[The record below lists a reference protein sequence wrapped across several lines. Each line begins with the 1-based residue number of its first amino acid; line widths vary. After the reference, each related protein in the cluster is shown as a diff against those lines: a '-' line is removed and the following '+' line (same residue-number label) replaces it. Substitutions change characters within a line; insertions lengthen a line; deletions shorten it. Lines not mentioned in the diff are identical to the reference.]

1 MATNKHAQ
9 IRYQALDRCFRNPGQ
24 RYFIEDL
31 VQVCNDAIYEHAGIT
46 EGVKKRQVQDDIVF
60 MESEAGW
67 SITLDRIKDG
77 RRVYY
82 RYEDMRYSINNQ
94 PLNETEINQL
104 KETIYMLNR
113 FKGMP
118 QFGWMEEIL
127 ARFENTFKLRG
138 TTTNIV
144 GFEQNPFLK
153 GIDLFSDIF
162 NAIINK
168 HSLLII
174 YKKFGKES
182 KQYIF
187 HPYFLKQYNNRW
199 FLFGLCEHLKEKKS
213 VTNLALDRIEQI
225 SYANI
230 PYVENSETDFN
241 EYFEDVIG
249 VTVYEKEVERI
260 VLEIDNILFPYVDT
274 KPLHGSQKIK
284 ERNQQTTTIELS
296 LIINYELENLL
307 LGYIDKIRIVAPEHL
322 RERMVERAKEAIE
335 RNSATMQM

>member
-9 IRYQALDRCFRNPGQ
+9 IRYQALDRCFSNPGR

-31 VQVCNDAIYEHAGIT
+31 VDACNVAIYEHTGIT
-46 EGVKKRQVQDDIVF
+46 NGVKKRQVQDDITF

-67 SITLDRIKDG
+67 NIPLVKEREG

-82 RYEDMRYSINNQ
+82 GYEDAHYSINNQ

-138 TTTNIV
+138 TTTSVV
-144 GFEQNPFLK
+144 GFEQNPYLK
-153 GIDLFSDIF
+153 GLNLFSDIF
-162 NAIINK
+162 NAIVNQQPLRIC
-168 HSLLII
+168 
-174 YKKFGKES
+174 YQKFGKEL
-182 KQYIF
+182 KEYIF

-199 FLFGLCEHLKEKKS
+199 FLFGLCDHLKERNII
-213 VTNLALDRIEQI
+213 TNLAIDRIEQI
-225 SYANI
+225 GYTNI
-230 PYVENSETDFN
+230 PYIENRDIEFN

-249 VTVYEKEVERI
+249 VTVLEEATEKVI
-260 VLEIDNILFPYVDT
+260 LEIDNTLFPYVET
-274 KPLHGSQKIK
+274 KPLHGSQKVK
-284 ERNQQTTTIELS
+284 EQNQQTTLVELN
-296 LIINYELENLL
+296 LIINHELENLL
-307 LGYIDKIRIVAPEHL
+307 LGYIDKLKIIAPDRL
-322 RERMVERAKEAIE
+322 RKKMLSRVEEALK
-335 RNSATMQM
+335 RNA

>member
-9 IRYQALDRCFRNPGQ
+9 IRYQALDRCFNNPGR
-24 RYFIEDL
+24 RYYIEDL
-31 VQVCNDAIYEHAGIT
+31 IEECSKALLDQTGIVD
-46 EGVKKRQVQDDIVF
+46 GVKERQVRQDISD
-60 MESEAGW
+60 MESIW
-67 SITLDRIKDG
+67 NIPLVKPRDG
-77 RRVYY
+77 KKVYY
-82 RYEDMRYSINNQ
+82 HYKDMRYSINNQ

-118 QFGWMEEIL
+118 QFSWMEEIL
-127 ARFENTFKLRG
+127 ARFESAFKLRG
-138 TTTNIV
+138 TTTSIV
-144 GFEQNPFLK
+144 GFEHNPYLK
-153 GIDLFSDIF
+153 GLNLFSDIF
-162 NAIINK
+162 NAIVNK
-168 HSLLII
+168 QPLNII
-174 YKKFGKES
+174 YKKFEKES

-225 SYANI
+225 THANI
-230 PYVENSETDFN
+230 QYIENNNIEFN

-260 VLEIDNILFPYVDT
+260 ILEIDNILFPYVET

-284 ERNQQTTTIELS
+284 ERNQQTTTIELN

-307 LGYIDKIRIVAPEHL
+307 LGYIDKIRIVVPEHL
-322 RERMVERAKEAIE
+322 REKMIARAKEAIE
-335 RNSATMQM
+335 RNSETMQM

>member
-1 MATNKHAQ
+1 MFQNTGRQ
-9 IRYQALDRCFRNPGQ
+9 
-24 RYFIEDL
+24 YFIEDL
-31 VQVCNDAIYEHAGIT
+31 IKACNDAIYEHAGISD
-46 EGVKKRQVQDDIVF
+46 GVKKRQVQDDIAF

-67 SITLDRIKDG
+67 SILLDRIRDG

-82 RYEDMRYSINNQ
+82 RYEDNRYSINNQ
-94 PLNETEINQL
+94 PLSETEVNQL

-118 QFGWMEEIL
+118 QFSWMEEIL
-127 ARFENTFKLRG
+127 ARFESTFKLRG

-144 GFEQNPFLK
+144 GFEQNPYLK
-153 GIDLFSDIF
+153 GLNLFSDIF
-162 NAIINK
+162 NAIVNK
-168 HSLLII
+168 QTLRIS
-174 YKKFGKES
+174 YQKFGKES
-182 KQYIF
+182 KEYIF

-199 FLFGLCEHLKEKKS
+199 FLFGICDHLKEKKS

-225 SYANI
+225 AYANI
-230 PYVENSETDFN
+230 PYIENNNVEFN

-260 VLEIDNILFPYVDT
+260 VLEVDNVLFPYVET

-284 ERNQQTTTIELS
+284 ERNQATVTIELN

-307 LGYIDKIRIVAPEHL
+307 LGYIDKIRIVAPDHL
-322 RERMVERAKEAIE
+322 RERMVSRAEEAIT
-335 RNSATMQM
+335 RNS

>member
-9 IRYQALDRCFRNPGQ
+9 IRYQALDRCFRNTGR

-31 VQVCNDAIYEHAGIT
+31 IKACNDAIYEHAGIT
-46 EGVKKRQVQDDIVF
+46 DGVKKRQVQDDIAF

-67 SITLDRIKDG
+67 SILLDKIRDG

-82 RYEDMRYSINNQ
+82 RYEDNRYSINNQ
-94 PLNETEINQL
+94 PLSETEVNQL

-118 QFGWMEEIL
+118 QFSWMEEIL
-127 ARFENTFKLRG
+127 VRFESTFKLRG
-138 TTTNIV
+138 NTTSIV
-144 GFEQNPFLK
+144 GFEQNPYLK
-153 GIDLFSDIF
+153 GLNLFSDIF
-162 NAIINK
+162 NAIVNK
-168 HSLLII
+168 QTLRIS
-174 YKKFGKES
+174 YQKFGKES
-182 KQYIF
+182 KEYIF

-199 FLFGLCEHLKEKKS
+199 FLFGLCDHLKEKKS

-225 SYANI
+225 TYANI
-230 PYVENSETDFN
+230 PYIENTDIEFN

-249 VTVYEKEVERI
+249 VTVYEKEIERI
-260 VLEIDNILFPYVDT
+260 ILEVDNILFPYVET

-284 ERNQQTTTIELS
+284 ERNQATVTIELN

-307 LGYIDKIRIVAPEHL
+307 LGYIDKIRIVAPDHL
-322 RERMVERAKEAIE
+322 KQKMVSRAKEAIM
-335 RNSATMQM
+335 RNS

>member
-9 IRYQALDRCFRNPGQ
+9 IRYQILDRCFRNPGR

-31 VQVCNDAIYEHAGIT
+31 VKACNDAIYEHSGIVD
-46 EGVKKRQVQDDIVF
+46 GVKKRQVQDDISF

-67 SITLDRIKDG
+67 SVTLERKKDG
-77 RRVYY
+77 KRVYY
-82 RYEDMRYSINNQ
+82 RYKDIRYSINNQ

-127 ARFENTFKLRG
+127 ARLENTFKLNG
-138 TTTNIV
+138 ETVNAV
-144 GFEQNPFLK
+144 GFEHNPYLK
-153 GIDLFSDIF
+153 GLNLFTELF
-162 NAIINK
+162 NAIVNK
-168 HSLLII
+168 QPLRIG
-174 YKKFGKES
+174 YKKFSGEHRE
-182 KQYIF
+182 YLF

-199 FLFGLCEHLKEKKS
+199 FLFGLCEHLKERRS
-213 VTNLALDRIEQI
+213 ITNFALDRIEQT
-225 SYANI
+225 NPVDI
-230 PYVENSETDFN
+230 PYVENENVDFI

-249 VTVYEKEVERI
+249 VTVLEKETERV
-260 VLEIDNILFPYVDT
+260 VLEIDNDLFPYVDT

-284 ERNQQTTTIELS
+284 MRNQHTTTVELN

-307 LGYIDKIRIVAPEHL
+307 LGYIDKVEIVTPDHFRKKMLARL
-322 RERMVERAKEAIE
+322 NEAITK
-335 RNSATMQM
+335 NS

>member
-9 IRYQALDRCFRNPGQ
+9 IRYQALDRCFSNPGK
-24 RYFIEDL
+24 RYFIENL
-31 VQVCNDAIYEHAGIT
+31 VDACNDAIYGHAGIT
-46 EGVKKRQVQDDIVF
+46 NGVKKRQVQDDIAF

-67 SITLDRIKDG
+67 SILLSKIRDG
-77 RRVYY
+77 KRVYY
-82 RYEDMRYSINNQ
+82 RYEDTRYSINNQ

-118 QFGWMEEIL
+118 QFSWMEEIL
-127 ARFENTFKLRG
+127 ARFESAFKLRN

-144 GFEQNPFLK
+144 GFEHNPYLK
-153 GIDLFSDIF
+153 GLNLFSDIF

-168 HSLLII
+168 QALYIV
-174 YKKFGKES
+174 YKKFLSES
-182 KQYIF
+182 KQYTF

-199 FLFGLCEHLKEKKS
+199 FLFGLCDHLKEKKS

-225 SYANI
+225 LCANI
-230 PYVENSETDFN
+230 PYIENNDIEFN

-249 VTVYEKEVERI
+249 VTVHEKEVEQVI
-260 VLEIDNILFPYVDT
+260 LEIDNILFPYVET

-284 ERNQQTTTIELS
+284 ERNQHTTIIELN

-307 LGYIDKIRIVAPEHL
+307 LGYIDKIKIIAPDHL
-322 RERMVERAKEAIE
+322 RAKMMARAKEAII
-335 RNSATMQM
+335 RNS

>member
-9 IRYQALDRCFRNPGQ
+9 IRYQTLDRCFRNTGR

-31 VQVCNDAIYEHAGIT
+31 IEACNDAIYEHAGISD
-46 EGVKKRQVQDDIVF
+46 GVKKRQVQDDIAF

-67 SITLDRIKDG
+67 SILLDRIRDG

-82 RYEDMRYSINNQ
+82 RYEDNRYSINNQ
-94 PLNETEINQL
+94 PLSETEVNQL

-118 QFGWMEEIL
+118 QFSWMEEIL
-127 ARFENTFKLRG
+127 ARFESTFKLRG

-144 GFEQNPFLK
+144 GFEQNPYLK
-153 GIDLFSDIF
+153 GLNLFSDIF
-162 NAIINK
+162 NAIVNK
-168 HSLLII
+168 QTLRIS
-174 YKKFGKES
+174 YQKFGKES
-182 KQYIF
+182 KEYIF

-199 FLFGLCEHLKEKKS
+199 FLFGLCDHLKEKKS

-225 SYANI
+225 AYTNI
-230 PYVENSETDFN
+230 PYIENNNIEFN

-260 VLEIDNILFPYVDT
+260 ILEVDNILFPYVET

-284 ERNQQTTTIELS
+284 ERNQATVTIELN

-307 LGYIDKIRIVAPEHL
+307 LGYIDKIKIVTPDHL
-322 RERMVERAKEAIE
+322 RKTMVSRAKEAIM
-335 RNSATMQM
+335 RNS

>member
-9 IRYQALDRCFRNPGQ
+9 IRYQALDRCFRNTGRQ
-24 RYFIEDL
+24 YFIEDL
-31 VQVCNDAIYEHAGIT
+31 IKACNDAIYEHAGISD
-46 EGVKKRQVQDDIVF
+46 GVKKRQVQDDIAF

-67 SITLDRIKDG
+67 SILLDRIRDG

-82 RYEDMRYSINNQ
+82 RYEDNRYSINNQ
-94 PLNETEINQL
+94 PLSETEVNQL

-118 QFGWMEEIL
+118 QFSWMEEIL
-127 ARFENTFKLRG
+127 ARFESTFKLRG

-144 GFEQNPFLK
+144 GFEQNPYLK
-153 GIDLFSDIF
+153 GLNLFSDIF
-162 NAIINK
+162 NAIVNK
-168 HSLLII
+168 QTLRIS
-174 YKKFGKES
+174 YQKFGKES
-182 KQYIF
+182 KGYIF

-199 FLFGLCEHLKEKKS
+199 FLFGICDHLKEKKS

-225 SYANI
+225 AYANI
-230 PYVENSETDFN
+230 PYIENNNVEFN

-249 VTVYEKEVERI
+249 VTVYEKEIERI
-260 VLEIDNILFPYVDT
+260 VLEVDNVLFPYVET

-284 ERNQQTTTIELS
+284 ERNQATVTIELN

-307 LGYIDKIRIVAPEHL
+307 LGYIDKIRIVAPDHL
-322 RERMVERAKEAIE
+322 RKTMVSRVKEAIM
-335 RNSATMQM
+335 RNS